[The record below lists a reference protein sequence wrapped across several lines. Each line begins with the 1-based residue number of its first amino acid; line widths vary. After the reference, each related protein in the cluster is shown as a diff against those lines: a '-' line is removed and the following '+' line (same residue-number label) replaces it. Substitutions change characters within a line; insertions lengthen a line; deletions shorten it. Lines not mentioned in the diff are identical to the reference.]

1 MLYGRL
7 ILMLFAILWLTTQL
21 TSQSLTGTWVTVNE
35 EDQPESHISL
45 YIENGKLYGKIIKIL
60 NPDRVNARCDKC
72 EGDRKGKSILNM
84 VVIEGMVKNGNK
96 WEGDIVDPKNGK
108 VYSCYIE
115 LENQDRLKVRGFIG
129 FSLLGRTQYWR
140 RLK

>member
-1 MLYGRL
+1 
-7 ILMLFAILWLTTQL
+7 MLFAILWLTTQL